1 MADSRWEWSRA
12 ARRYRDTDSGKFLP
26 AKTITTLRDNLVDAR
41 AREIA
46 RVTQEV
52 ADGKRQVVDWLVAMR
67 EQVKIATLAEY
78 TFGRGGR
85 NALEQ
90 SDFGRVGAL
99 VKAQYRY
106 LDDFAAQLGA
116 GLLSPQQATARA
128 ALYARAATAAHGRG
142 LAAAWG
148 VTLPQVPGDGQTECL
163 TNCRCHLD
171 IVETDTTIEVRW
183 VVDPQAEH
191 CPDCLHLGQSWSPLS
206 LDKTDEEAA

>member
-90 SDFGRVGAL
+90 SDFGRVCCRPSRRPRAPPSTRAPPPLPTDAASRRRGA
-99 VKAQYRY
+99 
-106 LDDFAAQLGA
+106 
-116 GLLSPQQATARA
+116 SPCLRCRATDRPSA
-128 ALYARAATAAHGRG
+128 
-142 LAAAWG
+142 
-148 VTLPQVPGDGQTECL
+148 
-163 TNCRCHLD
+163 
-171 IVETDTTIEVRW
+171 
-183 VVDPQAEH
+183 
-191 CPDCLHLGQSWSPLS
+191 
-206 LDKTDEEAA
+206 